1 MAISRAM
8 SYSKQQLV
16 TIVEQSPAFVA
27 KHDRDGWLGVF
38 ASDAMVEDPVGA
50 PPAPKSTGVL
60 GRFWDVFIAP
70 NDIRFE
76 VRGDHVLGQNVF
88 RDIVIHTKIAGA
100 FELNVPAYLLYQLDD
115 TTGTL
120 QIARMSAHWDLA
132 RMSLGAMKLGPKAW
146 IAMTAMFGRML
157 RFMGLP
163 WVAGYLSSLWKGI
176 GGRGIDAMKRL
187 LIAVEARDGHGLEA
201 LLEPSAVVELGI
213 VEAPARDLLTLL
225 ADGSHLTAEAPV
237 AAGWTTSFR
246 FTIDGPSP
254 KQGLALMEF
263 APESRLIRRL
273 RFFA

>member
-1 MAISRAM
+1 M
-8 SYSKQQLV
+8 SYSKVELV
-16 TIVEQSPAFVA
+16 TVVEQSPAFVA

-38 ASDAMVEDPVGA
+38 AADAQVEDPVGA

-60 GRFWDVFIAP
+60 GHFWDVFIAP
-70 NDIRFE
+70 NEIHFE
-76 VRGDHVLGQNVF
+76 VRGDHVLGHNVF

-100 FELNVPAYLLYQLDD
+100 FQLDVPAYLLYQLDD

-120 QIARMSAHWDLA
+120 RIARLSAHWDLA
-132 RMSLGAMKLGPKAW
+132 RMSLGAMKLGPRAW

-163 WVAGYLSSLWKGI
+163 WVAGYLASLWKGI
-176 GGRGIDAMKRL
+176 GGRGIESMKRL
-187 LIAVEARDGHGLEA
+187 VTAVAARDGNGLEQ
-201 LLEPSAVVELGI
+201 LLEPSAIVELGI

-225 ADGSHLTAEAPV
+225 PEGSHLHAEAPV
-237 AAGWTTSFR
+237 AAGWTTTFR

-254 KQGLALMEF
+254 KSGLALLEF
-263 APESRLIRRL
+263 APESRLIRRI